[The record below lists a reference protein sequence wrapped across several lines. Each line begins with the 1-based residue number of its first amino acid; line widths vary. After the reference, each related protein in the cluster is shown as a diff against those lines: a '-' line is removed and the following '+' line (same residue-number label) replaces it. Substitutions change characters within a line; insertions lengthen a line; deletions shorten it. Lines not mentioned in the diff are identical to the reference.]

1 MRTVSSVEDMKAFSR
16 QWKKEGKAIG
26 FVPTMGALHAG
37 HLSLVRE
44 CRNRSDVTVVSLFV
58 NPKQFGPSE
67 DFTKYPRDLAGD
79 KSLLEK
85 EDVTCL
91 FSPEVGEIFPPGYK
105 TSIEVHS
112 LQDKLCGNSRPGH
125 FRGVATVVLK
135 LINIVLPNMAFF
147 GWKDAQ
153 QVIILRRMVED
164 LNCDTEI
171 IACPL
176 VRDPDGLALSSRNTY
191 LTAEE
196 RKAALVLSRSLFE
209 ARDFISE
216 GERESTRVKQRIQK
230 IIEKESLAR
239 IDYIEI
245 VGEDDLDSLEK
256 MEGNVLIALAVF
268 VGNTRLIDNIRVQ
281 L

>member
-1 MRTVSSVEDMKAFSR
+1 MRTVSTVEDMKALSR
-16 QWKKEGKAIG
+16 RWRKEGKAIG
-26 FVPTMGALHAG
+26 FVPTMGALHEG

-67 DFTKYPRDLAGD
+67 DYTKYPRDLAGD
-79 KSLLEK
+79 KSVLEK

-91 FSPEVGEIFPPGYK
+91 FSPEVEEIFPPGYK

-112 LQDKLCGNSRPGH
+112 LQDRLCGNSRPGH

-135 LINIVLPNMAFF
+135 LFNIVLPDMAFF

-176 VRDPDGLALSSRNTY
+176 VRDPDGLALSSRNAY

-216 GERESTRVKQRIQK
+216 GERESTRVKQRIRK

-256 MEGNVLIALAVF
+256 MKGNVLIALAVF